1 MFSTLSKK
9 KEMALNQ
16 FLDYNKSTHQLFE
29 NIYLKEQKLVIKIPL
44 IGNHKNNLDIV
55 IEQFDLTKYLY
66 LVSY

>member
-1 MFSTLSKK
+1 MLPTFREKK
-9 KEMALNQ
+9 KFVLNR

-44 IGNHKNNLDIV
+44 NRNNNIIV
-55 IEQFDLTKYLY
+55 EQFDLTKYLY